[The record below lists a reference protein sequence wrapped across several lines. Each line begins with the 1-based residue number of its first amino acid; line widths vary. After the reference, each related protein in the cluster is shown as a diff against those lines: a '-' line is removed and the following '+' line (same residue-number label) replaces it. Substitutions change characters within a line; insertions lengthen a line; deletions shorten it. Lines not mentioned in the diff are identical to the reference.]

1 MDTKFIFDII
11 TWIAVITTL
20 GGYYL
25 ISNKIID
32 AFSWNFQLSVL
43 IARLCFL
50 GVNIWRGTYPFAL
63 MDLFF
68 LMISINN
75 LFKLKNNK
83 INN

>member
-1 MDTKFIFDII
+1 MDIKLIIEII
-11 TWIAVITTL
+11 TWLAVILTL
-20 GGYYL
+20 LGYYL
-25 ISNKIID
+25 ISSKVID
-32 AFSWNFQLSVL
+32 AFSYKFQLSVL

-68 LMISINN
+68 LMICINN